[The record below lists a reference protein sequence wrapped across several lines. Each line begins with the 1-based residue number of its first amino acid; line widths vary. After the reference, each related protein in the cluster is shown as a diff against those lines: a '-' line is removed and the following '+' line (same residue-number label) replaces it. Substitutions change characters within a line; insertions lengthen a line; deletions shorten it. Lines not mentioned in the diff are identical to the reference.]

1 MLPDKIH
8 FGVIVEGHKAEM
20 HEAPFPEVGPDD
32 IVIKMATCNICTT
45 DYQQWMG
52 LRDHQGFPMAGGHEF
67 SGTIIHKGENVLD
80 DFEMGMQVAVMHKF
94 CGKCYNCR
102 IGHQGDCTNKGA
114 HGPGPDGY
122 YGQKGFADY
131 YVVDQMFVVPVDND
145 VPPAE
150 AGFLEPVSTVVQCIK
165 KARIQPMEDVVVIGA
180 GTMGLVNAQVAKAWG
195 ARVII
200 SEVLPKK
207 IQRAKEMGIGPVIDA
222 KSTDPV
228 EEVKKLTGGKGAD
241 CVVMAVGNTIAY
253 KQGYD
258 MLKQLRG
265 RLIIFP
271 AGYPKPELKT
281 DPNEIHYR
289 KLEIIGSFVCDSV
302 DWVDAATL
310 LSKKLI
316 DCSYSLEG
324 QVFPLRD
331 IQKAYE
337 AASVPGAYRVTV
349 DLQGV

>member
-150 AGFLEPVSTVVQCIK
+150 AGFLEAGFHGGAVHQEGAHSAHGGRRRHRCRHDGPCQRTGCQSMGRTRDHFGGFAEENPACQRNGGSVRLSTRRAPIRWK
-165 KARIQPMEDVVVIGA
+165 K
-180 GTMGLVNAQVAKAWG
+180 
-195 ARVII
+195 
-200 SEVLPKK
+200 
-207 IQRAKEMGIGPVIDA
+207 
-222 KSTDPV
+222 
-228 EEVKKLTGGKGAD
+228 
-241 CVVMAVGNTIAY
+241 
-253 KQGYD
+253 
-258 MLKQLRG
+258 
-265 RLIIFP
+265 
-271 AGYPKPELKT
+271 
-281 DPNEIHYR
+281 
-289 KLEIIGSFVCDSV
+289 
-302 DWVDAATL
+302 
-310 LSKKLI
+310 
-316 DCSYSLEG
+316 
-324 QVFPLRD
+324 
-331 IQKAYE
+331 
-337 AASVPGAYRVTV
+337 
-349 DLQGV
+349 